1 MPVQQI
7 QKGTTYVNYP
17 TVGTSQ
23 VTAENLNDHVD
34 NAILLPG
41 AISGQ
46 LDSTPEDAD
55 YIIAERSGTLYK
67 YTIAAV
73 KTLFAS
79 ITDGFLQIAGGTMTG
94 PLILNSSTPATSAT
108 AASKGYVDATTA
120 ATIPAG
126 TIVMWGTSV
135 PPAGWLEMNGQSTA
149 GYSSLIALFGTNL
162 PDLRGEFVRGWSH
175 DRSTVDYPRQLLST
189 QAQDI
194 QPHTHTYEKAAL
206 SFVTS
211 SGGLSSTS
219 TSRPTIVYNI
229 AATSSTGTT
238 ETRPRNVALMFIVKT

>member
-34 NAILLPG
+34 NAVLLGG

-46 LDSTPEDAD
+46 LDGTPEDAD
-55 YIIAERSGTLYK
+55 YIVAERSGTLYK

-73 KTLFAS
+73 KTLFSS
-79 ITDGFLQIAGGTMTG
+79 ITDGFLQISGGTMTG
-94 PLILNSSTPATSAT
+94 PLVLNSSTPATSAT

-126 TIVMWGTSV
+126 IIGLWGTSV

-149 GYSSLIALFGTNL
+149 GYPSLIALYGTNL
-162 PDLRGEFVRGWSH
+162 PDLRGEFVRGW
-175 DRSTVDYPRQLLST
+175 DNGRGVDTGRSIKSQQT
-189 QAQDI
+189 QDI
-194 QPHTHTYEKAAL
+194 QPHTHSYTVTGSVNSSGQGGTGSGL
-206 SFVTS
+206 IPTS
-211 SGGLSSTS
+211 SSST
-219 TSRPTIVYNI
+219 
-229 AATSSTGTT
+229 TGSAGSV
-238 ETRPRNVALMFIVKT
+238 ETRPRNVALMFIIKT

>member
-175 DRSTVDYPRQLLST
+175 DRSTVDYPRDLLST

-194 QPHTHTYEKAAL
+194 QPHTHSYTAPTTTA
-206 SFVTS
+206 
-211 SGGLSSTS
+211 STV
-219 TSRPTIVYNI
+219 RG
-229 AATSSTGTT
+229 AATGLLPGTQAATTGSTGTT
-238 ETRPRNVALMFIVKT
+238 ETRPRNVALMYIIKT

>member
-7 QKGTTYVNYP
+7 QKGTTYADYP
-17 TVGTSQ
+17 AANSQ

-67 YTIAAV
+67 YTVGAV
-73 KTLFAS
+73 KTLFSS

-108 AASKGYVDATTA
+108 AASKGYVDATVSA
-120 ATIPAG
+120 SIVPGA
-126 TIVMWGTSV
+126 IVMWGTSTV
-135 PPAGWLEMNGQSTA
+135 PAGWLEMNGQSTA
-149 GYSSLIALFGTNL
+149 GYPNLIALFGTNL
-162 PDLRGEFVRGWSH
+162 PDLRGEFVRGW
-175 DRSTVDYPRQLLST
+175 DGIPARNVDPGRTILSS
-189 QAQDI
+189 QGQSI
-194 QPHTHTYEKAAL
+194 QPHTHSYTAPSSSPSPYAGGQ
-206 SFVTS
+206 S
-211 SGGLSSTS
+211 SGTIPGST
-219 TSRPTIVYNI
+219 
-229 AATSSTGTT
+229 AATTGSTGTA
-238 ETRPRNVALMFIVKT
+238 ETRPRNVALMYIIKT

>member
-162 PDLRGEFVRGWSH
+162 PDLRGEFVRGW
-175 DRSTVDYPRQLLST
+175 DNGRGVDTGRSIKSQ

-194 QPHTHTYEKAAL
+194 QPHTHSYTAPATTASTVKGTAA
-206 SFVTS
+206 
-211 SGGLSSTS
+211 GLLPGTQ
-219 TSRPTIVYNI
+219 
-229 AATSSTGTT
+229 AATTGSTGTA
-238 ETRPRNVALMFIVKT
+238 ETRPRNVALMYIIKT

>member
-34 NAILLPG
+34 NAVLLGG

-46 LDSTPEDAD
+46 LDGTPEDAD
-55 YIIAERSGTLYK
+55 YIVAERSGTLYK

-73 KTLFAS
+73 KTLFSS
-79 ITDGFLQIAGGTMTG
+79 ITDGFLQISGGTMTG
-94 PLILNSSTPATSAT
+94 PLVLNSSTPATSAT

-120 ATIPAG
+120 ATIPPG
-126 TIVMWGTSV
+126 IIGLWGTPV

-149 GYSSLIALFGTNL
+149 GYPSLIALYGTNL
-162 PDLRGEFVRGWSH
+162 PDLRGEFPRGWDH
-175 DRSTVDYPRQLLST
+175 GRGVDPDRSILSA
-189 QAQDI
+189 QAQSI
-194 QPHTHTYEKAAL
+194 QAHTHSYTLTAA
-206 SFVTS
+206 
-211 SGGLSSTS
+211 TS
-219 TSRPTIVYNI
+219 TSFAGGNNTGLVPTQSG
-229 AATSSTGTT
+229 SSTGSTGT
-238 ETRPRNVALMFIVKT
+238 AETRPRNTALMFIVKT